1 MSDSLFVF
9 KVIIAG
15 DSGVGKTAAVA
26 RFVDGRFVSNT
37 KSTIGVDFSLKN
49 VNLPLDSDS
58 KSTIQVA
65 LQIWDV
71 AGESRF
77 RSILPYYIAGTQGL
91 ILAFD
96 STAPATL
103 GHLNEWLEVI
113 NLYLN
118 EKIPTILIATKTDLP
133 QKTIDQI
140 NVKEFMNQNDIK
152 SFFHTSSLNGENIN
166 NAFRALTEIIAR
178 SKGLS

>member
-1 MSDSLFVF
+1 MSESLFVF

-15 DSGVGKTAAVA
+15 DSGVGKTAAVS

-49 VNLPLDSDS
+49 VNIGLESQ
-58 KSTIQVA
+58 KEAQIA

-96 STAPATL
+96 GTAMMTL
-103 GHLNEWLEVI
+103 DRLNEWLEVI
-113 NLYLN
+113 GLYLT
-118 EKIPTILIATKTDLP
+118 EKIPMILISTKNDLSP
-133 QKTIDQI
+133 TIDDSG
-140 NVKEFMNQNDIK
+140 VKAFMEK
-152 SFFHTSSLNGENIN
+152 HGVSEYFTTSSLSGENIN
-166 NAFRALTEIIAR
+166 TAFRSLTGLIAKA
-178 SKGLS
+178 KGL

>member
-1 MSDSLFVF
+1 MNDSLFVF

-15 DSGVGKTAAVA
+15 NSGVGKTAAVS
-26 RFVDGRFVSNT
+26 RFVDGKFISNT

-49 VNLPLDSDS
+49 VNLGLDSDRS
-58 KSTIQVA
+58 EIQVA

-96 STAPATL
+96 CTDPPTL
-103 GHLNEWLEVI
+103 PHLNEWLEVI
-113 NLYLN
+113 DLYLQ
-118 EKIPTILIATKTDLP
+118 EKISLILISTKHDLNP
-133 QKTIDQI
+133 KIDEAEL
-140 NVKEFMNQNDIK
+140 KKFMNMHSIHDYYP
-152 SFFHTSSLNGENIN
+152 TSSLNGENIN
-166 NAFRALTEIIAR
+166 NAFRRLTELIAE
-178 SKGLS
+178 SKGLI

>member
-1 MSDSLFVF
+1 MSESLYVF

-15 DSGVGKTAAVA
+15 DSGVGKTAAVS

-49 VNLPLDSDS
+49 VNIGLDSQ
-58 KSTIQVA
+58 KEAQIA

-96 STAPATL
+96 GTAQPTL
-103 GHLNEWLEVI
+103 DRLNEWLEVI
-113 NLYLN
+113 GLYLS
-118 EKIPTILIATKTDLP
+118 EKIPMILISTKNDLNA
-133 QKTIDQI
+133 
-140 NVKEFMNQNDIK
+140 NVNQHAVKLFMNTHEITDY
-152 SFFHTSSLNGENIN
+152 FATSSLSGENIN
-166 NAFRALTEIIAR
+166 TAFRSLTELIAR
-178 SKGLS
+178 SKNLS

>member
-1 MSDSLFVF
+1 MSESLFVF

-15 DSGVGKTAAVA
+15 DSGVGKTAAVS
-26 RFVDGRFVSNT
+26 RFVDGRFVTNT

-49 VNLPLDSDS
+49 VNISLDSQ
-58 KSTIQVA
+58 KEAQIA

-96 STAPATL
+96 GTVGSTL
-103 GHLNEWLEVI
+103 ERLNEWLEVI
-113 NLYLN
+113 GLYLS
-118 EKIPTILIATKTDLP
+118 EKIPMILISTKNDLNP
-133 QKTIDQI
+133 SI
-140 NVKEFMNQNDIK
+140 NHDAVKLFMNKHEIIDYYP
-152 SFFHTSSLNGENIN
+152 TSSLSGENIN
-166 NAFRALTEIIAR
+166 TAFRSLTELIAR
-178 SKGLS
+178 SRGL

>member
-1 MSDSLFVF
+1 MSESLYVF

-15 DSGVGKTAAVA
+15 DSGVGKTAAVS

-49 VNLPLDSDS
+49 VNIDVDSQ
-58 KSTIQVA
+58 KEAQIA

-96 STAPATL
+96 GSAPPTL
-103 GHLNEWLEVI
+103 DRLNEWLEVI
-113 NLYLN
+113 GLYLS
-118 EKIPTILIATKTDLP
+118 EKIPMILISTKNDLSP
-133 QKTIDQI
+133 NI
-140 NVKEFMNQNDIK
+140 NHDAIK
-152 SFFHTSSLNGENIN
+152 SFMGKHDIINYFATSSLSGENIN
-166 NAFRALTEIIAR
+166 TAFRSLTELIAK

>member
-1 MSDSLFVF
+1 MSESLYVF

-15 DSGVGKTAAVA
+15 DSGVGKTAAVS
-26 RFVDGRFVSNT
+26 RFVDGRFISNT

-49 VNLPLDSDS
+49 VNLDLDSS
-58 KSTIQVA
+58 KSEVQVA

-96 STAPATL
+96 GTAPPTL
-103 GHLNEWLEVI
+103 DRLNEWLEVI
-113 NLYLN
+113 GLYLS
-118 EKIPTILIATKTDLP
+118 EKIPMILISTKNDLNP
-133 QKTIDQI
+133 NI
-140 NVKEFMNQNDIK
+140 NHDAVK
-152 SFFHTSSLNGENIN
+152 SFMGQHEVLEYFATSSLSGENIN
-166 NAFRALTEIIAR
+166 TAFRALTELIAR

>member
-1 MSDSLFVF
+1 MSESLYVF

-15 DSGVGKTAAVA
+15 DSGVGKTAAVS

-49 VNLPLDSDS
+49 VNLDLDSS
-58 KSTIQVA
+58 KSEVQVA

-96 STAPATL
+96 GTNPATL
-103 GHLNEWLEVI
+103 DRLNEWLEVI
-113 NLYLN
+113 GLYLS
-118 EKIPTILIATKTDLP
+118 EKIPMILISTKNDLDT
-133 QKTIDQI
+133 KI
-140 NVKEFMNQNDIK
+140 NQDAVKLFMNNQGVSDYYA
-152 SFFHTSSLNGENIN
+152 TSSLSGENIN
-166 NAFRALTEIIAR
+166 TAFRSLTQLIAK
-178 SKGLS
+178 SKGL